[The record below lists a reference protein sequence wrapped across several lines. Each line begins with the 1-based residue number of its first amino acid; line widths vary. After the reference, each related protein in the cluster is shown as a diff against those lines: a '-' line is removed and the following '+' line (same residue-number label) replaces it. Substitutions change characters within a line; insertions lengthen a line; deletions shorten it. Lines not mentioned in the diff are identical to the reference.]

1 MENLIKDILKHTS
14 DCFLSN
20 MGKGGYGCDLHHAI
34 YNTVEFI
41 DDGQKAIDW
50 LSDQAFPVIKFI
62 KDYEHSMMG
71 EVHTD
76 FSNPKHVANMFAY
89 CVGEQLFQ
97 FSHTLMSDDVFDK
110 EMTPEDYQTVFEEIG
125 EVTAEELLEMLDLN
139 IKEAA

>member
-14 DCFLSN
+14 DCFNSG
-20 MGKGGYGCDLHHAI
+20 MGKEGYGCDLHHEL

-50 LSDQAFPVIKFI
+50 FGDQAFPIIKFV
-62 KDYEHSMMG
+62 KDYEISMMG

-89 CVGEQLFQ
+89 FVGEQLLM
-97 FSHTLMSDDVFDK
+97 FSEHLNDVVWEK
-110 EMTPEDYQTVFEEIG
+110 EMTPEDYQTIREEIG
-125 EVTAEELLEMLDLN
+125 STTADELLWTLDYSV
-139 IKEAA
+139 KAAA